1 MNKPFDGF
9 ILQED
14 RKAYYHVHYM
24 TTSPYKE
31 AFSSLQQLKIFL
43 NGEEATNALGCKVKL
58 NLELMPEI
66 MRVWKDETD
75 YKCSGQSAKV
85 ERIKDAVE
93 SAGMEICDEYLG
105 KAEKKA
111 SFAKF
116 METYSSGDDTFR
128 AGFDA
133 ALRETYG
140 MTMESL
146 VKSITAYKE
155 YNYPEEEAE
164 R

>member
-1 MNKPFDGF
+1 
-9 ILQED
+9 
-14 RKAYYHVHYM
+14 
-24 TTSPYKE
+24 
-31 AFSSLQQLKIFL
+31 
-43 NGEEATNALGCKVKL
+43 
-58 NLELMPEI
+58 
-66 MRVWKDETD
+66 
-75 YKCSGQSAKV
+75 
-85 ERIKDAVE
+85 
-93 SAGMEICDEYLG
+93 MEICDEYLG

-116 METYSSGDDTFR
+116 METYLSGDDTFR